1 MHLST
6 ATFITVLTASL
17 TSATQMQ
24 INYYWDTCSSYAGQV
39 DVD

>member
-24 INYYWDTCSSYAGQV
+24 INYYWDTCPSYAGQV